1 MAIIDVSYNNFKEEV
16 LNEKIKV
23 LIDFNADWCGPCRML
38 KPILEELSKRR
49 NDIKIVSI
57 NVDKE
62 EELARKY
69 DIYSIPCLILI
80 KDGEVLKKEV
90 GLKSIDELEEIIG
103 GE

>member
-1 MAIIDVSYNNFKEEV
+1 MKE
-16 LNEKIKV
+16 LNKKDFTEKV
-23 LIDFNADWCGPCRML
+23 LKAKGKILVDFNADWCGPCRML